1 MDEWLESNSVPK
13 IFLADRYVGDY
24 SNLKTVLKCEK
35 VLDEYSAANGG
46 MSGADAVAEMD
57 AITGMETADCP
68 DVVEPEPTPPA
79 PTPPGPVEPVGPV
92 EPPVPT
98 PPGPVEPV
106 EPTGYPVGTCDI
118 DLDVIEN
125 SFDFRTNNLPDGMYF
140 LND

>member
-1 MDEWLESNSVPK
+1 
-13 IFLADRYVGDY
+13 
-24 SNLKTVLKCEK
+24 
-35 VLDEYSAANGG
+35 

-57 AITGMETADCP
+57 AITGMKTADCP
-68 DVVEPEPTPPA
+68 DFVEPVEPVVPEPTPPA
-79 PTPPGPVEPVGPV
+79 PTPTPVEPAGPV